1 MDTLQKIKELHKQV
15 KELEERKQ
23 ATDSKSEDKKL
34 RDAIR
39 ELKEDMESLASD
51 LVENLIPE
59 PMNLTIKVEKKIK
72 METDYYD
79 FESVSYDIVDHPELY
94 TNEEDVRKAML
105 NTFRDGIDI
114 YDLIDS
120 EDVKIEYD

>member
-1 MDTLQKIKELHKQV
+1 MDTLQKIRELHKQV

-39 ELKEDMESLASD
+39 ELKEDMGSLASD